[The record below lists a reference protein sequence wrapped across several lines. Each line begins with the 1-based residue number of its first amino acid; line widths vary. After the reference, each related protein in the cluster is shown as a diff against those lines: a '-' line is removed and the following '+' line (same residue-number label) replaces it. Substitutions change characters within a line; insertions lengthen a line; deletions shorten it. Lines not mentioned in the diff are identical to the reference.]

1 MWSYILIILFIFCY
15 FRQHVER
22 FGSLCNS
29 DGKYI
34 CVETGEIRVSTKMP
48 LITHYVNTC
57 SVIVVLDKDNY
68 LLGHI
73 DDFKANMQN
82 ELVFALKNFNNL
94 KKSKI
99 IVYTGTK
106 CNTNSCESLNIIKN
120 ALSSLDIHNY
130 TLRKSNNG
138 SVSTH

>member
-1 MWSYILIILFIFCY
+1 MWTYILIILFIFCY
-15 FRQHVER
+15 FRQHVEL

-57 SVIVVLDKDNY
+57 SVIVVIDKDNY

-73 DDFKANMQN
+73 WGHIWSIYGHIKKYTVIYD
-82 ELVFALKNFNNL
+82 NL
-94 KKSKI
+94 
-99 IVYTGTK
+99 
-106 CNTNSCESLNIIKN
+106 
-120 ALSSLDIHNY
+120 
-130 TLRKSNNG
+130 
-138 SVSTH
+138 